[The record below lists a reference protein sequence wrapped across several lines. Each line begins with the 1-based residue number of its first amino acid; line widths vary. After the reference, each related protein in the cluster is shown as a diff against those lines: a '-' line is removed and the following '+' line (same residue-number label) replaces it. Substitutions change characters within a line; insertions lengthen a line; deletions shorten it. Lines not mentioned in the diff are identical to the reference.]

1 MTTRLLLACALLF
14 SGLVR
19 AQDIVLEATGF
30 GPTIEAATRAANRA
44 AVETGIGQVL
54 TSATEIQDF
63 QVKRDLV
70 LAHTEGVVKKS
81 ETLSKEQGPDGAWEV
96 KVRATV
102 SKAEINKDLV
112 ALGILRMQLDNPR
125 ITVLVSEEVMGKAII
140 DGVAEAKIIQAFR
153 DRQFEV
159 VEASDDIRAKRA
171 NQIAL
176 ATGGDAKAAAA
187 LGAEL
192 GAEVVILGTATAT
205 ESDMSD
211 NPYFKGTGM
220 KSAAGT
226 VALKAVEVTTSAILA
241 NQHGDAPMVNPN
253 SAVAGNKALE
263 KATVEVL
270 EKRGFIDQLLKS
282 WQNQVNDGTVV
293 RVRVR
298 NIPNYTAAQVI
309 QEELKVDAVQV
320 VRRKMADGVL
330 FLDVTWRGTADDFCA
345 AVDGRKINKDRNKLA
360 VASAEGKD
368 VVLEVK

>member
-1 MTTRLLLACALLF
+1 MTVRALVVSFLLLAGFAQ
-14 SGLVR
+14 
-19 AQDIVLEATGF
+19 AQDLVVEAVGY
-30 GPTIEAATRAANRA
+30 GPTVEAATRAANRA
-44 AVETGIGQVL
+44 AVEKGIGQVL

-63 QVKRDLV
+63 QVKKDLV
-70 LAHTEGVVKKS
+70 LSHTEGMVKSS

-96 KVRATV
+96 KVKAVV
-102 SKAEINKDLV
+102 SKAEVSKDLV

-125 ITVLVSEEVMGKAII
+125 VAILVTEQVMGKIMVDGAAESQII
-140 DGVAEAKIIQAFR
+140 KAFR

-159 VEASDDIRAKRA
+159 VEASDDIRVKRA

-211 NPYFKGTGM
+211 NAYFKGTGM
-220 KSAAGT
+220 KSASGNVT
-226 VALKAVEVTTSAILA
+226 LKAVEVSTSAILA
-241 NQHGDAPMVNPN
+241 SQRGDAPMVHPNP
-253 SAVAGNKALE
+253 AVAGAKALE
-263 KATVEVL
+263 KATSEVL
-270 EKRGFIDQLLKS
+270 DKNGFIEQLLKS
-282 WQNQVNDGTVV
+282 WRNQVNDGTVL

-298 NIPNYTAAQVI
+298 NIPNFSAAQVI

-330 FLDVTWRGTADDFCA
+330 FLDVTWKGTADDFCS
-345 AVDGRKINKDRNKLA
+345 AVDGRKVNKSRNKL
-360 VASAEGKD
+360 VVSSAEGKD
-368 VVLEVK
+368 IVLEVK